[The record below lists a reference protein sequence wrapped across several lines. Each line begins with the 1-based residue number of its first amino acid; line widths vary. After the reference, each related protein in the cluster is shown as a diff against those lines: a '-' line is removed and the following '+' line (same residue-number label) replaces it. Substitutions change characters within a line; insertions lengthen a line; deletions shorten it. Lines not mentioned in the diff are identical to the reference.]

1 MDAGVDRLHDLS
13 RALGLFLRSVG
24 DQVESPERAGEP
36 APEVA
41 SVVGVVDDARRDE
54 RMRDLEEH
62 RGPTP
67 QERGKR

>member
-1 MDAGVDRLHDLS
+1 MNAGVDGLHCFAG
-13 RALGLFLRSVG
+13 ALGLSLCSVG
-24 DQVESPERAGEP
+24 DQVEGPERAGEP

-41 SVVGVVDDARRDE
+41 SVVGVVDDASGDE

-62 RGPTP
+62 RRPTA

>member
-1 MDAGVDRLHDLS
+1 MDASVDRLHCFS
-13 RALGLFLRSVG
+13 CELGLFLRSVR
-24 DQVESPERAGEP
+24 DQVESPESAGEP

-41 SVVGVVDDARRDE
+41 SVVGVVDDASGDE

-62 RGPTP
+62 RGPTA